1 MNIEEKDEYSHEDNP
16 FKDSHESPF
25 DSVQDDPFGSD
36 HEDPFGSLEEDPDEE
51 EPFGVHLEEREE
63 EDDDEEEEVVERV
76 KYRGKGENF
85 EPLPRKKGYMYDDSY
100 LTERLD
106 GQIAYFNAKSSKA
119 QKQYKKFKKREFVIS
134 ASIPILIT
142 LAGFGFVE
150 NFEIY
155 GPLGFGLAHLLQIIA
170 AAGGAYLAYLSQFQG
185 LEGYLAI
192 WKEYRATCEQL
203 QHERYLYLAKA
214 EPYDEDDAFPIL
226 VTSIENILHKE
237 NQRWMQVQRGEKK
250 KKEEKKEENKG
261 L

>member
-1 MNIEEKDEYSHEDNP
+1 MNIEEKDEYSSEL
-16 FKDSHESPF
+16 
-25 DSVQDDPFGSD
+25 DPFGSS
-36 HEDPFGSLEEDPDEE
+36 EENPFETAPETDAGEE
-51 EPFGVHLEEREE
+51 EGEEGKTQRI
-63 EDDDEEEEVVERV
+63 
-76 KYRGKGENF
+76 KYRGAEENF
-85 EPLPRKKGYMYDDSY
+85 EPLPRKKGFMYDDDY
-100 LTERLD
+100 LSERLD
-106 GQIAYFNAKSSKA
+106 GQIKYFNTKSSKA

-142 LAGFGFVE
+142 LSGFGFVE

-155 GPLGFGLAHLLQIIA
+155 KPLGFGLVHLLQIIA

-185 LEGYLAI
+185 LEGYLTI
-192 WKEYRATCEQL
+192 WKDYRATCEQL

-237 NQRWMQVQRGEKK
+237 NQRWMQIQRSEKK
-250 KKEEKKEENKG
+250 KGDKKEENKV